1 MDTVPGHTENRRRP
15 VLEPDCPL
23 VLKGLSPVPHAPI
36 PGPKHLRLSFLNCQK
51 SGVAT
56 WVERGSR
63 GMSSWEAGIG
73 ASTHVTK
80 TVPMFAFQ
88 LVTYTYTRLFCILF
102 GVYVSSVKTRM
113 EIK

>member
-1 MDTVPGHTENRRRP
+1 
-15 VLEPDCPL
+15 
-23 VLKGLSPVPHAPI
+23 
-36 PGPKHLRLSFLNCQK
+36 
-51 SGVAT
+51 
-56 WVERGSR
+56 
-63 GMSSWEAGIG
+63 MSSWEAGIG

>member
-1 MDTVPGHTENRRRP
+1 MPEPQFPQLPKVRR
-15 VLEPDCPL
+15 V
-23 VLKGLSPVPHAPI
+23 AP
-36 PGPKHLRLSFLNCQK
+36 
-51 SGVAT
+51 
-56 WVERGSR
+56 WVEGGSR
-63 GMSSWEAGIG
+63 GKSSSEAGIG
-73 ASTHVTK
+73 ANTQVRK

>member
-1 MDTVPGHTENRRRP
+1 
-15 VLEPDCPL
+15 
-23 VLKGLSPVPHAPI
+23 
-36 PGPKHLRLSFLNCQK
+36 
-51 SGVAT
+51 
-56 WVERGSR
+56 
-63 GMSSWEAGIG
+63 MSSWEAGIG
-73 ASTHVTK
+73 ASTHVMK